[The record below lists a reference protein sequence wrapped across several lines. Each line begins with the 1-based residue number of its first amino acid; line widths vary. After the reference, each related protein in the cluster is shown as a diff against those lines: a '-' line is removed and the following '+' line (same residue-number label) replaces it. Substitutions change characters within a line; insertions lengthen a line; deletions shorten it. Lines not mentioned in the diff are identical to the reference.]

1 MSLIT
6 KPVSWRLNFKFHLF
20 AHFSLGKAKAQ
31 RENQANALALR
42 VEKFWGR
49 PDPSHPFRLQ
59 DQPFATRG
67 LLRSTAGEARLP
79 TAHQARRHPL
89 QISPPS
95 VPTAAQES
103 GLMVPILKMGK
114 CTRQVARH
122 RVGGTGIWT
131 EVSSILQ
138 TEDISTH
145 GSTSLW
151 PCFVRACVVMV
162 GGPPTK
168 PIQGA
173 PPFCLHT
180 PLPACSLNTHL
191 KIPSHTHLLPSIPS
205 AQRPST
211 SIPIIPPT
219 CLVSSHLS
227 ASSSCP
233 CLPGSLPRPPLGLPA
248 LERWSHPQRMQFW
261 DCGHACGFFVCWVF
275 F

>member
-31 RENQANALALR
+31 RENQANALALW
-42 VEKFWGR
+42 VEKFWAR
-49 PDPSHPFRLQ
+49 PGPSHPFRLQ

-67 LLRSTAGEARLP
+67 SHRRDRGLLRSAAGEARLP

-89 QISPPS
+89 QISPLS

-103 GLMVPILKMGK
+103 GLMVPILQMGK

-131 EVSSILQ
+131 EVSSVPQ
-138 TEDISTH
+138 TEDI
-145 GSTSLW
+145 
-151 PCFVRACVVMV
+151 
-162 GGPPTK
+162 PPT
-168 PIQGA
+168 A
-173 PPFCLHT
+173 PPRCDPALSARVWWWWGGGLPPSPFRVPLPFACTL
-180 PLPACSLNTHL
+180 LPACSLNTHL
-191 KIPSHTHLLPSIPS
+191 KIPSHTHLLPSSPS
-205 AQRPST
+205 AQRRST
-211 SIPIIPPT
+211 SIPSIPPT
-219 CLVSSHLS
+219 CLISSHLP

-248 LERWSHPQRMQFW
+248 LERWSHP
-261 DCGHACGFFVCWVF
+261 
-275 F
+275 